1 MRSSVI
7 AVAMDFKSSF
17 SLARF
22 EAISFSC
29 FESIKELVLRSG
41 GATVAVLYVAGC
53 LALV

>member
-41 GATVAVLYVAGC
+41 GATVAVLYVTDC
-53 LALV
+53 FKFV